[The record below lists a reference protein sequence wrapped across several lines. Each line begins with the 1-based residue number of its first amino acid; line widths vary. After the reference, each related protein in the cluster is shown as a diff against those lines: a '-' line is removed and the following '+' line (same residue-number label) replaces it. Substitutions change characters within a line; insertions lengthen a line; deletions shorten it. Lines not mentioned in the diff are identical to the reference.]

1 MVGKGSVRH
10 NSRTFH
16 AKNTDPERSH
26 LNITYIDED
35 IREVYHTLFDKAL
48 ENYNDKARKR
58 RRCGGRIGGCGRY

>member
-26 LNITYIDED
+26 LNITYMEQPMAIS
-35 IREVYHTLFDKAL
+35 IASFSSSSLQMSMA
-48 ENYNDKARKR
+48 
-58 RRCGGRIGGCGRY
+58 